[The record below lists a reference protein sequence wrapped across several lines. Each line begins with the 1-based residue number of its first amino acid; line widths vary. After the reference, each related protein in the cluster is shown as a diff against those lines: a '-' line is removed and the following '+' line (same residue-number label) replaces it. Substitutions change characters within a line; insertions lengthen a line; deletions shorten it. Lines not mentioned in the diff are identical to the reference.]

1 MHSEQETTVRKKM
14 IIAIALLAV
23 ALIGV
28 IGVAVATHSR
38 QICRLM
44 ELQL

>member
-1 MHSEQETTVRKKM
+1 M

-28 IGVAVATHSR
+28 IGVAVANILDR
-38 QICRLM
+38 FAD
-44 ELQL
+44 